1 MGGRVGG
8 GRAGAHCG
16 PVDGRSGGV
25 IKEWGAV
32 ELGIISIKDFK
43 LKVYNN
49 N

>member
-1 MGGRVGG
+1 MGCRVGG
-8 GRAGAHCG
+8 GRTGAHCG
-16 PVDGRSGGV
+16 PVCGRSVGV
-25 IKEWGAV
+25 IKEWVAV